1 MISMCPFNIYKLCLC
16 CQVHVFFMILLELQI
31 CERETDDIKELF
43 TFRKTIESLISK
55 NAKTQDDILDELQSL
70 TDQTLKVSFTK
81 GSTAEELR
89 AVKIEIAKD

>member
-1 MISMCPFNIYKLCLC
+1 M
-16 CQVHVFFMILLELQI
+16 FFCMILLELQI

>member
-1 MISMCPFNIYKLCLC
+1 
-16 CQVHVFFMILLELQI
+16 MILLELQI

-70 TDQTLKVSFTK
+70 TDQTLKASFTK